1 MSTMNDTVVLSAV
14 RTPIGKLG
22 GALSSLRATTLGAEA
37 VRVAA
42 EKSGVAPEALDHVI
56 MGEVIQAGT
65 GQAPARQTIFFAGLP
80 KTIVADTVNKVCASG
95 MLAIANGHR
104 LIQTGDAR
112 TVVAGGMESMS
123 GAPYLVPYARFGYKM
138 GNAQLLDAMVHDG
151 LWEAYFH
158 CMMADATDG
167 VATYFGVTRAQ
178 QDEFALRSHKRAIE
192 AHEQGRFADEMI
204 PLKVATKQRGR
215 LIVDAVPVARSPVG
229 VGVMRIDETP
239 QQFVADPK
247 VFSPYLADPSAPF
260 TLVDRDEAPR
270 KDSSLEVLAKLKPI
284 VKNGNI
290 TAGN

>member
-22 GALSSLRATTLGAEA
+22 GALSSLGATTLGAEA
-37 VRVAA
+37 VRVAV
-42 EKSGVAPEALDHVI
+42 EKSGVAPEALDHAI

-123 GAPYLVPYARFGYKM
+123 GAPYLVPYARFGLKM
-138 GNAQLLDAMVHDG
+138 GNGQFLDAMIHDG
-151 LWEAYFH
+151 LWCPFFH

-167 VATYFGVTRAQ
+167 VSAYLGVTRAQ
-178 QDEFALRSHKRAIE
+178 QDELALRSHRRAVE
-192 AHEQGRFADEMI
+192 AHEQGRFADELI
-204 PLKVATKQRGR
+204 TLKVATKQRGR

-247 VFSPYLADPSAPF
+247 VFSPY
-260 TLVDRDEAPR
+260 
-270 KDSSLEVLAKLKPI
+270 
-284 VKNGNI
+284 
-290 TAGN
+290 